1 MPSPIRPGEA
11 SSSARPAADDG
22 DTTTPGPRSPPARQ
36 QSLAVRTPGQLAR
49 NARAASVPNRTP
61 TNRPTTTA
69 AANRSGGGNGLSAS
83 ARRLRAPSV
92 AGRATPHARRA
103 IETFRD
109 RRTAML
115 NTPGRTKGGGGG
127 RPASAAT
134 AAARDRRRSGIVE
147 GKGDG
152 PLDALRML
160 SRRLAPLSQRVV
172 TSSSPGDTPRPDN
185 SSVTSEV
192 GRRRRDPSGMFIDD
206 DDDDDDS
213 GFIKRRPRLSLPI
226 DAGDDDNEA
235 ELQRPQLS
243 GLMDDHTVLS
253 VEAPRRAVSEQP
265 GGWGRFDRES
275 LRMSDFF
282 GGHLDLS
289 DDFGPPD
296 DAGGLMPPPF
306 GDMEDGDRTR
316 RDENDTYERYV
327 AFYHASLQILK
338 VCAKSD
344 FLMLRRLDS
353 PVGRRETLGPGRQSD
368 FGTIEV
374 PLDVD
379 SPFRL
384 EPQIND
390 TSDMPGMV
398 FDDDD
403 DAGGGGNSPLASGSP
418 LAYAGQD
425 DDAGGADDHGV
436 NGHDTTSVDG
446 DDGDLA
452 EATTGTAFAAAA
464 ARRPGERLG
473 AKAGSAKPNKKGL
486 RLSKHGNPVPSLP
499 PAVVKRL
506 AEAMAR
512 TSGVVGNAKITPETL
527 RALMQATDWFFEQ
540 VGDDLRALAH
550 HAGRKTI
557 ETSDVAM
564 LMKRY
569 VLLSRFVCIGYI
581 FVWRG
586 CFCNPCTIFL
596 QYCLASQGL
605 TPDPQ
610 TTADRLPDHCLL
622 ARPTTPAQRALAGA
636 ANATSGTS

>member
-1 MPSPIRPGEA
+1 MSLPVRPAAGG
-11 SSSARPAADDG
+11 STARPAADDG
-22 DTTTPGPRSPPARQ
+22 DAITPGPRSPPARQ
-36 QSLAVRTPGQLAR
+36 QGLAVRTPGQLAR
-49 NARAASVPNRTP
+49 NVRAASVPHRTP
-61 TNRPTTTA
+61 TNRPAATA
-69 AANRSGGGNGLSAS
+69 AVATNNRSGGNGLSAS

-109 RRTAML
+109 RRTAVL

-127 RPASAAT
+127 GRLASAAA

-152 PLDALRML
+152 PLDALRTL

-172 TSSSPGDTPRPDN
+172 TSSSPGDTPRRDD
-185 SSVTSEV
+185 SSVAGEV
-192 GRRRRDPSGMFIDD
+192 GRRRRDPSGMFVDADD
-206 DDDDDDS
+206 DDDSDS

-226 DAGDDDNEA
+226 DAGDDDDEA

-243 GLMDDHTVLS
+243 GLLDDHTVLS

-265 GGWGRFDRES
+265 GGWGRFDRQS

-282 GGHLDLS
+282 GGRLDLS
-289 DDFGPPD
+289 DEFGPPD
-296 DAGGLMPPPF
+296 DAGGVMPPPF
-306 GDMEDGDRTR
+306 FDDVEDGDRAR
-316 RDENDTYERYV
+316 RDDDTYER
-327 AFYHASLQILK
+327 
-338 VCAKSD
+338 
-344 FLMLRRLDS
+344 LDS
-353 PVGRRETLGPGRQSD
+353 PGRRETLGPGRQSD

-390 TSDMPGMV
+390 TTEIPGLV

-403 DAGGGGNSPLASGSP
+403 DDGGNSPLAYP
-418 LAYAGQD
+418 DQD
-425 DDAGGADDHGV
+425 EGPPGADDHGP
-436 NGHDTTSVDG
+436 NDYDAASVDG
-446 DDGDLA
+446 DLE
-452 EATTGTAFAAAA
+452 EATTSGTTAFAAAA
-464 ARRPGERLG
+464 ARRPGERPG
-473 AKAGSAKPNKKGL
+473 VKSGKPNKKGL

-512 TSGVVGNAKITPETL
+512 TSGVVGGAKITPETL

-564 LMKRY
+564 LMKRQRQID
-569 VLLSRFVCIGYI
+569 S
-581 FVWRG
+581 
-586 CFCNPCTIFL
+586 
-596 QYCLASQGL
+596 
-605 TPDPQ
+605 Q
-610 TTADRLPDHCLL
+610 TTVFSL
-622 ARPTTPAQRALAGA
+622 AQRHLPRELLQELRMPPRAPPKKRRREARQA
-636 ANATSGTS
+636 AADDDDET